1 MKNLTKLQK
10 YSLITF
16 GIYMLAL
23 IWVISFKCNMEWP
36 IFMSKLSMGQMTLAE
51 RAEWSFCHFRF
62 NGDGPIYS
70 KDAIEDMLF
79 LPVGMT
85 LPMVFRRNVA
95 LITILL
101 GFGISL
107 AFEISQFFNMIG
119 GFAYIDL
126 ITNTLGT
133 ALGVLLLYLIRK
145 VVDDRLAVKILF
157 VFQIIFAVIAIFG
170 TVNTIINIDL
180 YL

>member
-1 MKNLTKLQK
+1 
-10 YSLITF
+10 
-16 GIYMLAL
+16 MLVNIL
-23 IWVISFKCNMEWP
+23 
-36 IFMSKLSMGQMTLAE
+36 
-51 RAEWSFCHFRF
+51 
-62 NGDGPIYS
+62 
-70 KDAIEDMLF
+70 LF

-85 LPMVFRRNVA
+85 LPMVFRRNEA
-95 LITILL
+95 LITFLF

-107 AFEISQFFNMIG
+107 AFEISQFFSTIG

-133 ALGVLLLYLIRK
+133 TLGVLLLYLIRK

-157 VFQIIFAVIAIFG
+157 VFQIIFAAIAIFG